1 MYQVHGSNCLEAW
14 KEGCKLVVKSDVFNL
29 VTTVKDPNLFNKAWL
44 DKYNARVIAPSND
57 ASLSDVINTIFPCKI
72 SDIKDRQNFYK
83 YYLKL
88 HERKSRF
95 GSKKKSH
102 WGTYFQR
109 LISFGD
115 KNINQ
120 LELVISLLNQESR
133 WLRVTNPIHIS
144 SAEYDSLSKRLG
156 NPCLQYIQFI
166 QPCKQQISLVALY
179 RNHDFFNKALGNL
192 IGLGQLLNFV
202 ALSTGK
208 DCGEVICHSVHAYS
222 KSKLKLK
229 ELAEID

>member
-1 MYQVHGSNCLEAW
+1 MHQAQGSNCLEAW
-14 KEGCKLVVKSDVFNL
+14 KSGCNLIVQNDVFNL
-29 VTTVKDPNLFNKAWL
+29 VTTVTNPEILQSEWL
-44 DKYNARVIAPSND
+44 DKYDARSMVPSND
-57 ASLSDVINTIFPCKI
+57 ANLSDVINTIFPYKL
-72 SDIKDRQNFYK
+72 SNVQDRQSFYD

-88 HERKSRF
+88 HARRTRL
-95 GSKKKSH
+95 GKKKKTH

-109 LISFGD
+109 MISFG
-115 KNINQ
+115 NCNVNQ
-120 LELVISLLNQESR
+120 LELIINLLNEESR

-166 QPCKQQISLVALY
+166 QPYRHQISLVAVY

-208 DCGEVICHSVHAYS
+208 NCGEVICHSVHAYS
-222 KSKLKLK
+222 KSRLKLK